1 MSAPAD
7 SVVAGYRPRWAR
19 ILDYFSFRR
28 RPDQMPELDGLR
40 GIAVILVLLR
50 HAIRPFLDDD
60 ELPASFLGWDAGI
73 FMANG
78 WIGVDLFFVLS
89 GFLITHHI
97 LRLRDRNSGSWHWK
111 PYLQKRALRII
122 PAYYAVLFLAVAG
135 AFPYFEVAPD
145 LLGLRVV
152 YHMLVLQDYL
162 PANIVVAF
170 WSLGVE
176 EKFYILAPLVIL
188 ARANA
193 TSLLARM
200 STIIMLLVL
209 GIMLRVFTAI
219 ESTDIDSYQQFFMVF
234 RSPFHMTMDPILFGV
249 LIALVYRSRRECPA
263 LTSRLVASIAFWVGA
278 VLFLVI
284 TCSHEMMR
292 DITWWDKTLQP
303 TLVAFTFAAITY
315 GLIFGGGP
323 RALFRS
329 TMLFVTARISYS
341 LYLIHLPLVPL
352 SLVLANTLAP
362 GSFSIFV
369 VLFIAIST
377 AAAMIL
383 HFAVEKPF
391 LGVKDRIGA
400 RA

>member
-1 MSAPAD
+1 
-7 SVVAGYRPRWAR
+7 
-19 ILDYFSFRR
+19 
-28 RPDQMPELDGLR
+28 MPELDGLR

-50 HAIRPFLDDD
+50 HGIRPFLDKG
-60 ELPASFLGWDAGI
+60 EHPATFLGLDASI

-97 LRLRDRNSGSWHWK
+97 LGIRDRNSGRWHWK

-122 PAYYAVLFLAVAG
+122 PAYYAVLFLVVAG
-135 AFPYFEVAPD
+135 AFPYFDVDPT

-152 YHMLVLQDYL
+152 YHMLILQDYL

-176 EKFYILAPLVIL
+176 EKFYLLAPLVIL
-188 ARANA
+188 ARAGS
-193 TSLLARM
+193 TSLLGRM
-200 STIIMLLVL
+200 STVIMLLIL
-209 GIMLRVFTAI
+209 GIALRVQTAI
-219 ESTDIDSYQQFFMVF
+219 NATDIDSYVTFFYTF

-249 LIALVYRSRRECPA
+249 LIAMVYRSRQEHPV
-263 LTSRLVASIAFWVGA
+263 LTSRLVASIAFWIGA
-278 VLFLVI
+278 ALFLVL

-292 DITWWDKTLQP
+292 DFTWWDKTLQP
-303 TLVAFTFAAITY
+303 TVVAFTFAAITY

-341 LYLIHLPLVPL
+341 LYLIHMPLVPL
-352 SLVLANTLAP
+352 SLVVADTIAP
-362 GSFSIFV
+362 GRFAVFMI
-369 VLFIAIST
+369 LFIAIST
-377 AAAMIL
+377 AAALIL

-391 LGVKDRIGA
+391 LGMKDRIGV